1 MQINIIVFGQ
11 LVDLLGEKIVLNNIA
26 DTDHLT
32 MVLNERYPELV
43 DSKYMMAVDKKLV
56 NENTFLTDN
65 STVALL
71 PAFSG
76 G

>member
-1 MQINIIVFGQ
+1 
-11 LVDLLGEKIVLNNIA
+11 LNNIA